1 MIVPPASPIEGLRT
15 TWLSLD
21 DAPLLQRFFDANPAY
36 FLEVQGEP
44 ASPGEAREE
53 IEGLPPADVPS
64 GAKHVIGYV
73 DRDGE
78 LAAFANLLS
87 DIFVQGVWN
96 MSTFIVATPRHG
108 TGQAQAINAGLE
120 AWAAAH
126 GARWLRL
133 GVVIGNAR
141 GERFWA
147 SCGYV
152 ETKIRTGFPVGRQVR
167 DLRVMCKPL
176 TGEPVARYLDLV
188 PRDRP
193 SPA

>member
-1 MIVPPASPIEGLRT
+1 MIPLPSSPIEGLRT
-15 TWLSLD
+15 TWLTVD

-36 FLEVQGEP
+36 FLAVQGEP
-44 ASPGEAREE
+44 APPGEAREE
-53 IEGLPPADVPS
+53 IESLPPPDIPF

-73 DRDGE
+73 APGGE

-87 DIFVQGVWN
+87 DIFVPGVWN
-96 MSTFIVATPRHG
+96 MSTFVVATSRHG

-120 AWAAAH
+120 SWAAAN

-133 GVVIGNAR
+133 GVVIGNTR

-147 SCGYV
+147 SCGYI
-152 ETKIRTGFPVGRQVR
+152 ETRIRTGFPVGRQVR

-176 TGEPVARYLDLV
+176 AGEPVARYLDLV
-188 PRDRP
+188 PRDR
-193 SPA
+193 SSAA